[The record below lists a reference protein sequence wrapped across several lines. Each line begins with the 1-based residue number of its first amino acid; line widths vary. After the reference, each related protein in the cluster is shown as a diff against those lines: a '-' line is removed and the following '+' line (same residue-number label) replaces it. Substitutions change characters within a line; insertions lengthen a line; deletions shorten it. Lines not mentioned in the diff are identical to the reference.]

1 MQQFIFSLGVALLAL
16 LMAGHCAPLR
26 AEDRVVHFFQVNAL
40 TGQAGS
46 YGTRSIHGVELAA
59 KHLNDAGGF
68 TDTCGHTYTI
78 KLSVWD
84 MANSREQAIAG
95 LRKAADDAS
104 VLAVL
109 GSTPSTGFAAM
120 EPVAGQV
127 KMPIIATGS
136 AVPIKKWNPYAFRVT
151 IATPVAAPY
160 FLQVFKAKFNPQRVA
175 LLYDITQDALRAEAE
190 LIRDLAKKIGYEIV
204 AFEAFRVNDTDFR
217 AQLTTIK
224 GTNPEWLGVY
234 AANTEGSKIV
244 NQMEELGLLSKVPI
258 FSGYGVFQDP
268 TYWDLSDGRIKGAL
282 NWAVAFDLTST
293 DPQMQKVVADYKS
306 FPEEPT
312 IYSVYGYQALQA
324 AVDAVKRACTAT
336 DREKFREALAHTKI
350 EALAGTVAFES
361 PRSAPNGENQGGAV
375 IISRI
380 TGRDSYEVIK

>member
-1 MQQFIFSLGVALLAL
+1 MQRWLIGFAIGLLTL
-16 LMAGHCAPLR
+16 TLAGRCATIA
-26 AEDRVVHFFQVNAL
+26 AEEHVVHFFQDNAL

-46 YGTRSIHGVELAA
+46 YGTRSVHGVELAA
-59 KHLNDAGGF
+59 KHINDTGGF
-68 TDTCGHTYTI
+68 TDTCGNKYTI

-84 MANSREQAIAG
+84 MANSHEQAIAG
-95 LRKAADDAS
+95 LRKAADDPT

-127 KMPIIATGS
+127 KMPVIATGS
-136 AVPIKKWNPYAFRVT
+136 AVPIKRWNPYAFRVT

-160 FLQVFKAKFNPQRVA
+160 FLKEFKEVFHPKRVA
-175 LLYDITQDALRAEAE
+175 MLYDITQDALRAEAE
-190 LIRDLAKKIGYEIV
+190 LIRDLSGKTGFEIV

-224 GTNPEWLGVY
+224 GTTPEWLGLY
-234 AANTEGSKIV
+234 AANTEGSKII
-244 NQMEELGLLSKVPI
+244 NQMDELGLLGKINI

-268 TYWDLSDGRIKGAL
+268 TYWDLTNGKTKGAV
-282 NWAVAFDLTST
+282 NWAVAFNLASS
-293 DPQMQKVVADYKS
+293 DPLMQKVVADYKS

-324 AVDAVKRACTAT
+324 AVDAVKRACTVT
-336 DREKFREALAHTKI
+336 DREKFRDALADTELEAL
-350 EALAGTVAFES
+350 GGSVAFHNL
-361 PRSAPNGENQGGAV
+361 RSEPNGENQGGSV

-380 TGRDSYEVIK
+380 TGRDSYELVE